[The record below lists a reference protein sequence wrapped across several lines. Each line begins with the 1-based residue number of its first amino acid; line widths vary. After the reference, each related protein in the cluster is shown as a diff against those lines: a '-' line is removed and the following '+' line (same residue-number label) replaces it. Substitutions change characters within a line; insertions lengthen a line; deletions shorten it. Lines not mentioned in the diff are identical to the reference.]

1 MTSSG
6 RSGAETVEELLH
18 RFAARTN
25 SATTWLWDLMVQL
38 LDPVRRSAGPTAEP
52 IAGFPGV
59 WAGWHFAA
67 TAILSSASAG
77 GTPLAEITPEM
88 LNKLAESLKP
98 LDSQPDRRKRVH
110 LARLLDT
117 VAGRLVFD
125 SWTSTTAGKVV
136 RLKKGTWYAVWFP
149 QVSEAEV
156 TSPPDRLAFRDWE
169 TARVRCWDGTQTLP
183 KITIDCTVASTPEF
197 VDGALVT
204 LHPWNNAGFGASQE
218 FDDEKHRIGDF
229 QVLWIGVDGKKLTGE
244 IDPQD
249 VHGAGVHVDHDVTG
263 YVNWV
268 IQALRDRYW
277 EISTGKQAAVVV
289 LPEFSGSVD
298 GVEELLAK
306 LERDLDL
313 MPPVLVPG
321 SWYVEKGGTWKNRY
335 EVWFRSKGKIIRKPH
350 DKQVPLDFEASPRPN
365 VPSFTLYQI
374 GHWRVA
380 VVLCR
385 DLLLADVS
393 HQLRRAGVNYVV
405 VPACS
410 TTVEPFLRELNGIT
424 GATQARGVVANS
436 PSLHPGWEVPEQM
449 LAAKKTKPV
458 WAVTDLAVFSAPAAT
473 DRMLREGP
481 TTLEQ
486 AVRFRTPRWVT
497 WCDPLTGE
505 VSSQAYLRT
514 TAAPPP
520 SAAEPPASTDDHP
533 KQIAA
538 ALTDGEGVGLGRSVG
553 TLADELVTRAAVV
566 RTELGRA
573 PKAAVIPDTKRN
585 AVRALLK
592 GLSPREVATLA
603 GYVMAY
609 EDLAGAQALVKWAGW
624 KDIGGSDL
632 RATLGSWVNAF
643 GSVGEG

>member
-1 MTSSG
+1 M
-6 RSGAETVEELLH
+6 VEALE
-18 RFAARTN
+18 
-25 SATTWLWDLMVQL
+25 
-38 LDPVRRSAGPTAEP
+38 PVRQSAGSSADA

-59 WAGWHFAA
+59 WARWRVEA
-67 TAILSSASAG
+67 TAILSPASAG
-77 GTPLAEITPEM
+77 GTGQPVAEITPEV
-88 LNKLAESLKP
+88 LEGLAESLGRLP
-98 LDSQPDRRKRVH
+98 QPDRRKRVH

-125 SWTSTTAGKVV
+125 SWASTTEGKVV
-136 RLKKGTWYAVWFP
+136 PLEENTWYAVWFP
-149 QVSEAEV
+149 EVSGAEV

-169 TARVRCWDGTQTLP
+169 TARVRCWDGTETLP
-183 KITIDCTVASTPEF
+183 KISIDSTVASMPEF

-204 LHPWNNAGFGASQE
+204 LHPWNNAGFGDSRE
-218 FDDEKHRIGDF
+218 FDHKKHRIGDF
-229 QVLWIGVDGKKLTGE
+229 QVLWIGDEGKKLTGK
-244 IDPQD
+244 INPGD

-277 EISTGKQAAVVV
+277 EISTGKPAAVVV
-289 LPEFSGSVD
+289 LPEFSGSAS
-298 GVEELLAK
+298 GAKKLLAE
-306 LERDLDL
+306 LRRNPDL

-321 SWYVEKGGTWKNRY
+321 SWYVQEGGTWKNRY
-335 EVWFRSKGKIIRKPH
+335 EVWFRSKGKIMRRPH
-350 DKQVPLDFEASPRPN
+350 DKQVPLDFEASPRPD
-365 VPSFTLYQI
+365 VACFTLYQI

-436 PSLHPGWEVPEQM
+436 PSLHPGWEVPQQM
-449 LAAKKTKPV
+449 LTGQKTEPV

-486 AVRFRTPRWVT
+486 AERYRTPRWVT

-505 VSSQAYLRT
+505 VSSQAYLRPT
-514 TAAPPP
+514 
-520 SAAEPPASTDDHP
+520 AAEPTPPAPIAGPPDSEPASEIGNLVAGIPVLGLQQVRRLGDD
-533 KQIAA
+533 
-538 ALTDGEGVGLGRSVG
+538 
-553 TLADELVTRAAVV
+553 LVARAAVV
-566 RTELGRA
+566 CTELGGTVKA
-573 PKAAVIPDTKRN
+573 EVIPNTAAAAVEEFLT
-585 AVRALLK
+585 
-592 GLSPREVATLA
+592 GLSPREVATVT
-603 GYVMAY
+603 GYVMAH
-609 EDLAGAQALVKWAGW
+609 EDLAGAQALVEWTGW
-624 KDIGGSDL
+624 EPIGGSNL
-632 RATLGSWVNAF
+632 KKTLTSWVNAF